1 MNLNVV
7 LDNYKDRPAEELR
20 GYLQGYVDAY
30 GEIEEQ
36 RRMEQASVSALNRL
50 RESVND
56 GKKE

>member
-1 MNLNVV
+1 MNLNIV

-30 GEIEEQ
+30 AEIEEQ

-50 RESVND
+50 RDTVNE